1 MYNRKKEA
9 HVWYKKERTCIIPER
24 KKIMIKEKNHMY
36 DARKKPHAWYKKE
49 NYDTRKKAH
58 VWYKKETTCMIVI
71 RKWAAAAYS

>member
-24 KKIMIKEKNHMY
+24 KEIMIQEKNHMY
-36 DARKKPHAWYKKE
+36 DARKKAHAWYKKE
-49 NYDTRKKAH
+49 RKL
-58 VWYKKETTCMIVI
+58 WCKKETTCMIVI

>member
-49 NYDTRKKAH
+49 RKL
-58 VWYKKETTCMIVI
+58 WYKKETTCMIVI